1 MLFIIQNINGTCEIK
16 QNMQNQKIS
25 ELYTDDSGN
34 PNDILRSAKKFY
46 EELYTEETT
55 SKISTSELF
64 SEISS
69 RKKISCE
76 QLYHCETNISL
87 EKVIYL

>member
-1 MLFIIQNINGTCEIK
+1 MLFFIQNINGTCEIK

-25 ELYTDDSGN
+25 ELNTDDSGN

-64 SEISS
+64 SKISS
-69 RKKISCE
+69 RKKN
-76 QLYHCETNISL
+76 LMRTTL
-87 EKVIYL
+87 PL